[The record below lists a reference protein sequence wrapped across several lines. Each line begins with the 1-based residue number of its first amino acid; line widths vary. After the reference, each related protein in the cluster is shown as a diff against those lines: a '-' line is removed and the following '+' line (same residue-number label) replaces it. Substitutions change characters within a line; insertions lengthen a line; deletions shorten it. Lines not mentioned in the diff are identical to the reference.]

1 MIIRFYSMKAEKTI
15 NKNRKEKAYKFE
27 KKKKELM
34 CIHLFGKY
42 A

>member
-27 KKKKELM
+27 KKEKKKES
-34 CIHLFGKY
+34 
-42 A
+42 